1 MNEKTKISPEL
12 QMQIDEELSR
22 YESLSKKIESTEGS
36 IRNRLKTYDELLN
49 SYQNALK
56 IIIPKMDF
64 WSQQRRTKAQ
74 QVSEKLR
81 QKWTNP
87 EQFLRNNKKLSQ
99 EVEIYNAIV
108 NIRLKKVAL
117 LNKFRTDKE
126 KMIKEK
132 IESIL
137 L

>member
-132 IESIL
+132 MT
-137 L
+137 